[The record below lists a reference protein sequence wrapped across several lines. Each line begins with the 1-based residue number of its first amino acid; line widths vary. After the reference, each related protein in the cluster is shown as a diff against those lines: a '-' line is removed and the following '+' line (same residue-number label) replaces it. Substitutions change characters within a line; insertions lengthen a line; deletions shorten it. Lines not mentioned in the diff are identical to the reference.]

1 MRKQRTKTMTT
12 NEEYRSGFVCFVGR
26 PNTGKS
32 TLMNALVGQKI
43 AITSERPQTTRH
55 TIRGIIS
62 RDDAQIIIVDT
73 PGIHRPRTLLG
84 QRLNDLVQ
92 DTYAGVD
99 LIGLCVPADQPVGPG
114 DRYILD
120 EVRKIAPETPVMGIV
135 TKIDKVPSD
144 QLIPQLVK
152 LADLL
157 GEDAPLVPVSAQS
170 GEQLELLTDVIVE
183 QLPTGPKFYPD
194 EEITDDDTEK
204 FLAELVRE
212 AILEEV
218 RDELPHSVAC
228 VIEEIYPDPEDDE
241 RTVVHAVIYVERESQ
256 KGIVIGKKG
265 ARLRKVGQRARQGM
279 QRVLGTRVYL
289 DIFVKV
295 MKDWQTDPKML
306 EKLGF

>member
-1 MRKQRTKTMTT
+1 MTSSDP
-12 NEEYRSGFVCFVGR
+12 YRSGFVCFVGR

-32 TLMNALVGQKI
+32 TLMNALVGEKI

-62 RDDAQIIIVDT
+62 REDAQIIIVDT

-84 QRLNDLVQ
+84 KRLNDLVQ

-99 LIGLCVPADQPVGPG
+99 LIGLCVPADQPLGPG
-114 DRYILD
+114 DRYILE
-120 EVRKIAPETPVMGIV
+120 EVRKVAPHTAVMGIV
-135 TKIDKVPSD
+135 TKIDKVQPD
-144 QLIPQLVK
+144 KLIPQLVK

-157 GEDAPLVPVSAQS
+157 GEDTPLVPVSAHS
-170 GEQLELLTDVIVE
+170 GEQLDVLTNIIVE
-183 QLPTGPKFYPD
+183 QLPEGPKFYPD
-194 EEITDDDTEK
+194 EEVTDDDTVK

-228 VIEEIYPDPEDDE
+228 AIEEMYSDPDDDG
-241 RTVVHAVIYVERESQ
+241 RTIVHAVIYVERESQ
-256 KGIVIGKKG
+256 KGIVIGKRG

-289 DIFVKV
+289 DLFVKV

>member
-1 MRKQRTKTMTT
+1 MTT

>member
-1 MRKQRTKTMTT
+1 MTT

-99 LIGLCVPADQPVGPG
+99 LIGLCVSADQPVGPG

>member
-1 MRKQRTKTMTT
+1 MTT

-183 QLPTGPKFYPD
+183 QLLTGPKFYPD